1 MQKMK
6 INKILKF
13 IFLLICMSSC
23 ENRFRNHIQELYFKG
38 VILKIYNDVDNHNM
52 YTFKIKILNSYFDG
66 VADIFPD
73 SWGYAEVGDSILK
86 LNGELSITIK
96 KKNGDSKI
104 FYYQE

>member
-1 MQKMK
+1 MFM
-6 INKILKF
+6 
-13 IFLLICMSSC
+13 IFVICMSSC

-52 YTFKIKILNSYFDG
+52 YTFKIKTSNSYFDG

-73 SWGYAEVGDSILK
+73 SWEYAEVGDSIIK
-86 LNGELSITIK
+86 LNGELNITIK